1 MTRAMSLRMRLTL
14 VILMPLFCIAVLIG
28 IWAVF
33 DAQKRAADGFDKSLL
48 STSLAISRDVAV
60 SGGDALSPQTTDL
73 LRDTSGGLVY
83 YHVFAPDGVFVT
95 GYATPPVHPGPTQ
108 VPEDELDYYEA
119 KHQGRPVRALRFK
132 DQMETD
138 GLSGEFTFTVW
149 QDIALRDAA
158 VRDLSWRAFR
168 IMAAMMAGLALI
180 VWFGV
185 RVGLRPLIGLQNA
198 IAQRSSDELTP
209 IKRQVPAEVRGIV
222 STLNSLLGQVSTSMQ
237 AKDDFI
243 SNAAHQLRNPIAGV
257 LAMSEAVHSAKTTED
272 IKERSAEL
280 VVAATRASDLANK
293 LLTHERARGLD
304 PEASFGPVDLAS
316 LLTEITSEQAARSA
330 AAGVAL
336 KLETDGSSKSFNG
349 DAVLLQE
356 AILNLI
362 DNALLHGGAKLNA
375 ITLKHATNGDQ
386 TSIDVSDNGVGIA
399 PENIDAAVERFS
411 QIQPA
416 GGSGLGLAIA
426 QAVVDAHGGK
436 LKLISDGAGLTVRL
450 TFQTTSGQ
458 DV

>member
-1 MTRAMSLRMRLTL
+1 MSLRMRLTL

-33 DAQKRAADGFDKSLL
+33 DAQKRAAEGFDKSLL

-83 YHVFAPDGVFVT
+83 YHVYAPDGVFVT
-95 GYATPPVHPGPTQ
+95 GYATPPVHPGPSH
-108 VPEDELDYYEA
+108 VPEDELEFYEA

-138 GLSGEFTFTVW
+138 GFSGEFTFTVW
-149 QDIALRDAA
+149 QDIALRDLA

-209 IKRQVPAEVRGIV
+209 IKRQVPVEVRGIV
-222 STLNSLLGQVSTSMQ
+222 STFNSLLGQVSTSMQ

-257 LAMSEAVHSAKTTED
+257 LAMSEAVHSAKTNED
-272 IKERSAEL
+272 VKERSAEL

-304 PEASFGPVDLAS
+304 PEASFAPVDLSS
-316 LLTEITSEQAARSA
+316 LLSDITEEQSTRCKE
-330 AAGVAL
+330 AGVAL
-336 KLETDGSSKSFNG
+336 SIGSVAASMSING
-349 DAVLLQE
+349 DAVLLRE

-362 DNALLHGGAKLNA
+362 DNALVHGGAKLDT
-375 ITLKHATNGDQ
+375 ISLKLLSKGDHI
-386 TSIDVSDNGVGIA
+386 SIEVTDNGVGIP

-411 QIQPA
+411 QIQPT

-436 LKLISDGAGLTVRL
+436 LKLSSNGSGLTVRL
-450 TFQTTSGQ
+450 RFKASPQ
-458 DV
+458 